1 MQKYFETLWPLGY
14 GTGTEMSKK
23 TSKLGGGSGVA
34 REWLGGFLSGWLG
47 VGSEA
52 ARGWLGGFA
61 SWWLGGGSEV
71 ARGWFKHVRG
81 IIKNKKKCG
90 M

>member
-1 MQKYFETLWPLGY
+1 MATWLRYWY
-14 GTGTEMSKK
+14 GNVKK
-23 TSKLGGGSGVA
+23 RPSSGVA
-34 REWLGGFLSGWLG
+34 RGWLGGFLSGWLG
-47 VGSEA
+47 VGSEV

-90 M
+90 V

>member
-1 MQKYFETLWPLGY
+1 MATWLRYWY
-14 GTGTEMSKK
+14 GNVKK

-47 VGSEA
+47 VGSEV

-61 SWWLGGGSEV
+61 SWWLVGGS
-71 ARGWFKHVRG
+71 
-81 IIKNKKKCG
+81 G
-90 M
+90 MV